1 MTRLDRYIAA
11 AALRGVL
18 LVATALTLLFS
29 LLEFVEQLSS
39 VGQGHYRLIDDL
51 FYVLLTIPSRLLQVM
66 PVSMLIG
73 SLLSLG
79 TLADASELTA
89 LQSLGMSERRI
100 IGSVLALACPIVIT
114 LFLIAQF
121 AIPPTQQFAESLRAS
136 KLSPSASVRS
146 TDTFWSQGNRQ
157 YLNVQRFEHG
167 NIPRN
172 INIYAF
178 SADGRLTSAIR
189 AKRADIR
196 SDGTWL
202 LFDVVRKRVQSSQFQ
217 TDYLTSLIW
226 HSFLPPKNVQQLLM
240 PPDTMA
246 PVELYL
252 YIRDL
257 SRRHQQATRYEAEL
271 WTKIGIPFSIM
282 AMILIAA
289 PFVFGAMRAHGTGQR
304 IVIGAGFGIVFSLVQ
319 QIAGR
324 LELLLNLNPAVI
336 ALTPSFA
343 VMALA
348 IHLFQRMHRPGR
360 ELVT

>member
-11 AALRGVL
+11 AALRSFL

-39 VGQGHYRLIDDL
+39 VGQGNYRLIDDL
-51 FYVLLTIPSRLLQVM
+51 LYVLLTIPSRILQVA

-79 TLADASELTA
+79 ALADTSELTA

-100 IGSVLALACPIVIT
+100 IGSVLALACPIVIA
-114 LFLIAQF
+114 LFLMAQF
-121 AIPPTQQFAESLRAS
+121 VIPPAQQVAESQRAS
-136 KLSPSASVRS
+136 RLSPSASFRS
-146 TDTFWSQGNRQ
+146 TDTFWGQGNRQ

-178 SADGRLTSAIR
+178 SADGHLTSAIR
-189 AKRADIR
+189 AKRADIQP
-196 SDGTWL
+196 DGTWRL
-202 LFDVVRKRVQSSQFQ
+202 IGVVRKRVHSSQFQ

-226 HSFLPPKNVQQLLM
+226 HSFLPPQNVQQLLM
-240 PPDTMA
+240 SPDTMA

-257 SRRHQQATRYEAEL
+257 GRRHQQAARYEQEL
-271 WTKIGIPFSIM
+271 WNKISIPFSIM

-289 PFVFGAMRAHGTGQR
+289 PFVFGAVRARGTGQR
-304 IVIGAGFGIVFSLVQ
+304 IVIGASFGIVFSLVQ

-324 LELLLNLNPAVI
+324 LDLLLDLNPAVI
-336 ALTPSFA
+336 ALTPTLLL
-343 VMALA
+343 MTLA
-348 IHLFQRMHRPGR
+348 IYLFQRMHRPR
-360 ELVT
+360 WK